1 MTSNQFRIAAS
12 VALAIFALGCSPA
25 SVTPRPDASTT
36 GAITPRDLE
45 VRLTAFAHDSMMGRA
60 AGSFW
65 GSTARD
71 YVATQFARL
80 GVEPGGENGGWFQVV
95 PGINPRD
102 TSMQRG
108 SARNVIGIIRGS
120 DPALRGQ
127 YVSITAHNDH
137 IGYSRRPLNH
147 DSIIAFNAVVRPLG
161 ADSPN
166 RPATSEEVVRIRS
179 MLDSTRPV
187 CYRWDGMIDCATL
200 YQPGRPDSIFNGADD
215 DGSGTI
221 ALIEMA
227 EAFMKGGVR
236 PKRSILFVS
245 HTAEEVGLRGS
256 AWYTD
261 HPTVP
266 IDSIV
271 AEIDVDMIGRGGA
284 ADRPGGGPTYLEV
297 VGLRRLSKEFG
308 DWFEASNAK
317 EKLPFVFNFEY
328 DAPGHPQ
335 QYYCRADHYSYAR
348 YGIPSVSISRGA
360 HRDYH
365 QVTDEAQYI
374 GYTDYARLTQMV
386 FNAATAVA
394 NAPHRPR
401 LDGPKP
407 TNPKAPCRQ

>member
-1 MTSNQFRIAAS
+1 MTPDQIRI
-12 VALAIFALGCSPA
+12 VALLAPAFFATACSPA

-36 GAITPRDLE
+36 AAITPRDLE

-65 GSTARD
+65 GDKASD
-71 YVATQFARL
+71 YVAMQFARL
-80 GVEPGGENGGWFQVV
+80 GLEPAGENGGWFQVV
-95 PGINPRD
+95 PNINPRD

-108 SARNVIGIIRGS
+108 SARNVIGVIRGS
-120 DPALRGQ
+120 DPSLRGQ

-147 DSIIAFNAVVRPLG
+147 DSIIAFNTVVRPLG
-161 ADSPN
+161 SDS
-166 RPATSEEVVRIRS
+166 RARTATPDEVVRIRS
-179 MLDSTRPV
+179 MLDSMR
-187 CYRWDGMIDCATL
+187 RIRAA
-200 YQPGRPDSIFNGADD
+200 RPDSIFNGADD

-256 AWYTD
+256 QWFTD

-284 ADRPGGGPTYLEV
+284 VDRPEGGPTYLEV

-394 NAPHRPR
+394 NADHRPR
-401 LDGPKP
+401 LDAPKP